1 MNSASSLLLL
11 LSLLALR
18 AGGVGAEGGIEEK
31 TSTASTSCAA
41 SKKKILSFGGN
52 GMIGSET
59 LHRLIKTDEY
69 DITLVSRG
77 SWPFDA
83 GERIA
88 PHVKSVICDRKAGID
103 TCNDLL
109 DEIQSTDEYYAV
121 LDFSAYNPNWIK
133 DAVEALVG
141 RVRLYVYVS
150 TDSVYEVT
158 EMESYMKTGRRS
170 AENDAVRPVDGAMRE
185 RLNHRDSYG
194 HRKLQGEE
202 VLAEQRGS
210 NQNEGVAYV
219 SLRFADI
226 IGPRDNTDRFLTYY
240 AWIKFHDLES
250 VPSIAVPHN
259 VVEGTSITYVGDAA
273 SSIIAAIDESNVGGW
288 DEAYNI
294 GCEDIFN
301 VTSQIM
307 TIGHLLGKHSL
318 RPKKDD
324 IDLYIYP
331 SVTKG
336 PIDIAKA
343 RDRIGF
349 VPTPLDVVLFKTVAW
364 YENMYLEHRR
374 FRDDVLSELINILDE
389 AYDYESDEERDD
401 TIEALKAEVARYDEA
416 LHIRFA

>member
-1 MNSASSLLLL
+1 M
-11 LSLLALR
+11 R
-18 AGGVGAEGGIEEK
+18 AGGVGAEGGIEESR
-31 TSTASTSCAA
+31 STSTSCAA

-69 DITLVSRG
+69 EITLVSRG

-83 GERIA
+83 GKRIA

-121 LDFSAYNPNWIK
+121 LDFSAFNPNWIK
-133 DAVEALVG
+133 DAITALVG
-141 RVRLYVYVS
+141 RVRVYVYVS

-158 EMESYMKTGRRS
+158 EMESYKKTGRKS
-170 AENDAVRPVDGAMRE
+170 VETDAVRPVDGAIRE
-185 RLNHRDSYG
+185 RLNDRDRYG

-210 NQNEGVAYV
+210 NQNEGVPYI

-226 IGPRDNTDRFLTYY
+226 IGPRDNTDRFLSYF

-273 SSIIAAIDESNVGGW
+273 SSIIAAIDESNMGAWG
-288 DEAYNI
+288 EAYNI

-307 TIGHLLGKHSL
+307 TLGHLMGKHNL
-318 RPKKDD
+318 RPRKDD
-324 IDLYIYP
+324 IDLYFYP

-336 PIDIAKA
+336 PMDIDKAK
-343 RDRIGF
+343 DGIGF
-349 VPTPLDVVLFKTVAW
+349 VPTPLDVALFKTVTW
-364 YENMYLEHRR
+364 YETMYLESRR
-374 FRDDVLSELINILDE
+374 FRDDVLSKLINILDK
-389 AYDYESDEERDD
+389 AYDYESDEERDAAV
-401 TIEALKAEVARYDEA
+401 EALKAEVARHDEA
-416 LHIRFA
+416 LNI